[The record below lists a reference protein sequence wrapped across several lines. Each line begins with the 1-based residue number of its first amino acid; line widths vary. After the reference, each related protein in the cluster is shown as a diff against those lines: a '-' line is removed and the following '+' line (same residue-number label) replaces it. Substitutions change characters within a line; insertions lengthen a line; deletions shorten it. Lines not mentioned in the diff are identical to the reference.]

1 MPTFDRILTVYESRL
16 RKLADELIGE
26 IDPPEQERAQLMLIV
41 QLLQAV
47 VRAYDSYQF
56 SRSPSLE
63 AATSVMYA
71 AAAKDQEHRVLNVP
85 LRSLVDN
92 NTVSPWYARYF
103 NGSLGLKRSMIISGG
118 PDVGKATLLNALIE
132 FLPRDERIV
141 TVDDGQLELPALRG
155 RSFTVQLTAK
165 HGSPARTTVFNKAA
179 EMKPGWVIARD
190 LVRRDGPVFLETLA
204 KGPAGLA
211 TVSTPDP
218 EATLADWLAMKR
230 ESAAHLGTVG
240 PLIIHMERDQG
251 GRPRVQRVLEAT
263 TDEERLVLTFLQP
276 A

>member
-1 MPTFDRILTVYESRL
+1 MPTFDRILIAYEDRL
-16 RKLADELIGE
+16 RKLADDLIGE
-26 IDPPEQERAQLMLIV
+26 MDPPEQERAQLMLIV

-47 VRAYDSYQF
+47 VHAYDSYQF
-56 SRSPSLE
+56 NRAPSLE

-71 AAAKDQEHRVLNVP
+71 AAAADREHRVLNVP

-92 NTVSPWYARYF
+92 NTVSPWYARYL
-103 NGSLGLKRSMIISGG
+103 NGSLGLKRSMIISGS
-118 PDVGKATLLNALIE
+118 PDVGKSTLMNALIE

-141 TVDDGQLELPALRG
+141 TVDDGQVELPALRG

-165 HGSPARTTVFNKAA
+165 HGTPARATVFRKATG
-179 EMKPGWVIARD
+179 MKPNWVIARD
-190 LVRRDGPVFLETLA
+190 LVRRDGPGFLETLVQ
-204 KGPAGLA
+204 GTSGLA

-230 ESAAHLGTVG
+230 ETADHLRSVG

-263 TDEERLVLTFLQP
+263 ADGERLVLTVLQP
-276 A
+276 G

>member
-1 MPTFDRILTVYESRL
+1 
-16 RKLADELIGE
+16 
-26 IDPPEQERAQLMLIV
+26 MLIV

-63 AATSVMYA
+63 AATSVMYAA

-118 PDVGKATLLNALIE
+118 PDVGKATLLNALID

-165 HGSPARTTVFNKAA
+165 HGSPARTTVFHKAA

-204 KGPAGLA
+204 NGPAGLA

-218 EATLADWLAMKR
+218 EATLADWLAIKR
-230 ESAAHLGTVG
+230 ESAEHLRSVG